1 MQIGFD
7 REQVGAYRRNKSVDT
22 IIREVLEQH
31 KKYNFEIINFSDDNF
46 LGRSFKAM
54 EEFYERWEKE
64 VNIPYWINTCIET
77 LNEKN
82 VPQLKKSKCI
92 GIGIGME
99 TGSEWVRRNILL
111 KGNMTNQMYVDGF
124 KLMAK
129 HGIRSTCNVMIGF
142 PGEYEEDVFDTIKV
156 NKVIRAIDTELTSC
170 TMSFVAPYAGTVMHN
185 ISVEL
190 GLIEINQKPGFKG
203 LCNDISMS
211 HPNIHNPNMTRERMI
226 ELRENFTDYI
236 TGVLP
241 IPEKYLET
249 DLERKFAIGDPTK
262 EMYEAYKLGPRSI
275 DPKNLTPEK
284 DRLIKNRNKSVLQVS
299 TS

>member
-1 MQIGFD
+1 
-7 REQVGAYRRNKSVDT
+7 
-22 IIREVLEQH
+22 
-31 KKYNFEIINFSDDNF
+31 
-46 LGRSFKAM
+46 
-54 EEFYERWEKE
+54 
-64 VNIPYWINTCIET
+64 
-77 LNEKN
+77 
-82 VPQLKKSKCI
+82 
-92 GIGIGME
+92 
-99 TGSEWVRRNILL
+99 
-111 KGNMTNQMYVDGF
+111 
-124 KLMAK
+124 
-129 HGIRSTCNVMIGF
+129 
-142 PGEYEEDVFDTIKV
+142 
-156 NKVIRAIDTELTSC
+156 
-170 TMSFVAPYAGTVMHN
+170 MSFVAPYAGTVMHN